1 MKVNRKSGDISAD
14 GNVKSTYSDLKPQPN
29 GALLASGDPIHVT
42 ARSVVAHKDPGAAV
56 YTGGV
61 RLWQQANVVEAP
73 SVEFDRN
80 HRSVEA
86 HASGAKKVT
95 TTLIQVGSKGQTKPL
110 TIISGSLTYK
120 DDDNKVHFG
129 DGVVGRV
136 DDMVL
141 TAEQM
146 DAFRE
151 AGGASETAAK
161 IDRIVAQTH
170 VVITQPGRKANGE
183 LLTYTAAD
191 DKFVLSGGIPSIFDA
206 ERGKIT
212 GVSLT
217 FFRRDAR
224 VLVEGN
230 NTAPA
235 VSQTPV
241 AR

>member
-1 MKVNRKSGDISAD
+1 
-14 GNVKSTYSDLKPQPN
+14 LKPQPN

-42 ARSVVAHKDPGAAV
+42 ARSVIAHKEPGAAI
-56 YTGGV
+56 YAGGV

-73 SVEFDRN
+73 TVEFDRN

-86 HASGAKKVT
+86 HGSGTKKVT
-95 TTLIQVGSKGQTKPL
+95 TTLIQAGSKGQTKPL

-120 DDDNKVHFG
+120 DDDSKVHFS

-136 DDMVL
+136 DDILL

-146 DAFRE
+146 DAYRE
-151 AGGASETAAK
+151 ASADSSPK
-161 IDRIVAQTH
+161 IDRIVAQNH
-170 VVITQPGRKANGE
+170 VVITQPGRKASGE
-183 LLTYTAAD
+183 SLTYTAAD

-224 VLVEGN
+224 VLVEGS